1 MVAVEK
7 FDEVQVT
14 SDASKT
20 FCIGNEDHTLGNSLR
35 HVLMQDEHVTFCGYS
50 MPHPSEPKLHLRV
63 QTNGEKGA
71 TEVLEKGLETLA
83 SVCDHI
89 ITVSDDSIKKFKAE
103 VEAGR

>member
-1 MVAVEK
+1 M
-7 FDEVQVT
+7 D
-14 SDASKT
+14 
-20 FCIGNEDHTLGNSLR
+20 
-35 HVLMQDEHVTFCGYS
+35 
-50 MPHPSEPKLHLRV
+50 LRV

-71 TEVLEKGLETLA
+71 TDVLEKGLETLA